1 MKIETILNAVEDA
14 WEDILW
20 LSQFNQKY
28 IQQIDRRKRQ
38 RKAFRSRIIRMD
50 AEHMELAK
58 VVNRL
63 RIHRMNEDR
72 LLAYDL
78 AKKILKGRR

>member
-1 MKIETILNAVEDA
+1 MKLLAILNALEVATLDLANEHFVGNY
-14 WEDILW
+14 
-20 LSQFNQKY
+20 S
-28 IQQIDRRKRQ
+28 RRARQ

-50 AEHMELAK
+50 AEHMELAR

-78 AKKILKGRR
+78 AKKILRGNK